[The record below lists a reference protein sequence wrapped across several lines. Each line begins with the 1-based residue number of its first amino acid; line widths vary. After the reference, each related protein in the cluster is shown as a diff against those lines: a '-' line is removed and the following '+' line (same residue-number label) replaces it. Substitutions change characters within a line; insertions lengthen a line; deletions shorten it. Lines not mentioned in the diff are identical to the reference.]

1 MSAEHLANF
10 GRILGKEGLG
20 RALLYDFDKSS
31 LRLLF
36 PYTSELVP
44 GLSGF
49 KSYKTLMSLTEKE
62 DKFIEVAKR
71 VIIGGISIGFEAARY
86 IITAVTY
93 NETKSPPATLL
104 AYSLSTSF
112 FSARNQLRVDR
123 FFKPR
128 R

>member
-1 MSAEHLANF
+1 MSTEHFANF
-10 GRILGKEGLG
+10 GRICGKEGLG
-20 RALLYDFDKSS
+20 RAMLYDFDKSS
-31 LRLLF
+31 LRLLI

-44 GLSGF
+44 GFLGF
-49 KSYKTLMSLTEKE
+49 KNYKTLMSLTEKQG
-62 DKFIEVAKR
+62 KFIDGVKK
-71 VIIGGISIGFEAARY
+71 VMLGGISLGSEAARY

-93 NETKSPPATLL
+93 NETKSPTATLL